1 MQPTSAPSGHLL
13 PEEGGS
19 SGIRASTIYI
29 LGTQRRT
36 TPALPI
42 EPTEPAPPLSHTIK
56 GRPAPRANPEPI
68 NLKFESKD
76 EWLGIR
82 DWGLGVARD

>member
-29 LGTQRRT
+29 QGAERCTAISHFSFLISHFSFLIFT
-36 TPALPI
+36 
-42 EPTEPAPPLSHTIK
+42 PPL
-56 GRPAPRANPEPI
+56 EPI
-68 NLKFESKD
+68 PF
-76 EWLGIR
+76 
-82 DWGLGVARD
+82 

>member
-13 PEEGGS
+13 PEEVGS

-36 TPALPI
+36 TPA
-42 EPTEPAPPLSHTIK
+42 
-56 GRPAPRANPEPI
+56 PRANPEPI
-68 NLKFESKD
+68 SLKFESRG
-76 EWLGIR
+76 E
-82 DWGLGVARD
+82 

>member
-29 LGTQRRT
+29 QGAERRT
-36 TPALPI
+36 SISHFSFLIFT
-42 EPTEPAPPLSHTIK
+42 PPLELILFS
-56 GRPAPRANPEPI
+56 PI
-68 NLKFESKD
+68 
-76 EWLGIR
+76 
-82 DWGLGVARD
+82 